1 MQIGLLVSFA
11 ILIFAIIGLEFYTG
25 ALHKTCYSISDL
37 GQTAAFVCFLGTW
50 ILNSSFGF
58 PFSST
63 FAHPFRHN
71 CPWRTE
77 HHRTLLR
84 RPARLRPVRRLPLQR
99 VRGHLPREV
108 EGEQRHVSRGTRVLC
123 HVWCCRVQ
131 TTASPAS
138 TTSCSRCWR
147 CSSASPW
154 RAGPACSTGWAP
166 QLADY
171 KWNMP
176 HVLAPH
182 PICPNIWLPISLQ
195 YRNIT
200 WGQQKKKSCN
210 RYFWLSRK

>member
-63 FAHPFRHN
+63 FVHLFRHN

-99 VRGHLPREV
+99 VRGHLPGEV
-108 EGEQRHVSRGTRVLC
+108 EGEQRHVSRVPC
-123 HVWCCRVQ
+123 HVWCCRDQ

-176 HVLAPH
+176 HVLAAH
-182 PICPNIWLPISLQ
+182 PIVQTFSSQYILQ
-195 YRNIT
+195 YRIIT
-200 WGQQKKKSCN
+200 WDNK
-210 RYFWLSRK
+210 RKNLATDIFDYLGNNI